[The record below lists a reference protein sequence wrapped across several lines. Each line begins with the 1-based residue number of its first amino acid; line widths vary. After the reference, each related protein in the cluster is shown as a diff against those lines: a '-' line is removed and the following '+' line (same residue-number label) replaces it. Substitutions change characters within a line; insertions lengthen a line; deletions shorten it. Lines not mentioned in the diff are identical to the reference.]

1 MSEIQPFTFPTTGQS
16 VRTLLLDGE
25 PWFVAADTTA
35 ILGYRMAS
43 DATRWLDED
52 EKGTHLVSTPGGD
65 QLASIVSEPGLY
77 SLIMRSNAIGAREFQ
92 RWVTHEV
99 LPSIRKTGSY
109 AAAAPTRKELALMVI
124 AAEEA
129 LEVAENRAALAE
141 CHVLELAPA
150 ARAWDELSGAA
161 GDYSVR
167 EAALILS
174 RDPLIETGQRRLFVY
189 LRTIGWIG
197 AHNLPYQRH
206 VDCGRLALR
215 VSSYEHP
222 SRDEQVATQQVRIT
236 TKGLGELHRLLG
248 GRAQFGALMSE
259 EVPA

>member
-16 VRTLLLDGE
+16 VRTLLLDGD
-25 PWFVAADTTA
+25 PWFVATDVAA
-35 ILGYRMAS
+35 ILGYRDAFN
-43 DATRWLDED
+43 ATRILDED
-52 EKGTHLVSTPGGD
+52 ERGTHLVSTPSGD
-65 QLASIVSEPGLY
+65 QLATIVSEPGLY

-109 AAAAPTRKELALMVI
+109 AVAAPTRKELALMVI

-150 ARAWDELSGAA
+150 ARAWDELSDAA

-167 EAALILS
+167 EAAQILD
-174 RDPLIETGQRRLFVY
+174 RDPRISTGQKRLFEY
-189 LRTIGWIG
+189 LRAIGWIDR
-197 AHNLPYQRH
+197 HNTPYQAQISR
-206 VDCGRLALR
+206 GRLSLR
-215 VSSYEHP
+215 ARSYEHP
-222 SRDEQVATQQVRIT
+222 NRDELVATQQVRIT
-236 TKGLGELHRLLG
+236 AKGIGDLHKRMGGSASVAALL
-248 GRAQFGALMSE
+248 SE
-259 EVPA
+259 EVAA